1 MQNMEFYYD
10 FSGQKFGYPL
20 SLSINSFSRAV
31 FSRQTSLEISY
42 VLKGRYEAIT
52 SSFSHVLKEREMIL
66 IAPYE
71 IHMLKKLDEN
81 SIILTLHIDFSRM
94 SDSMSGDSR
103 NAFQTAIC
111 TENRNRQS
119 YIAIKRKLGALLSL
133 LMNDRD
139 DIYRMNVL
147 MTEMIYIASKRRNF
161 SMEELPLKTDQHEN
175 YMKAIRY
182 IDQHYQEDL
191 SLASIADQL
200 SFSLSYTSKIMKK
213 YTGIPFVKY
222 LSYVRVR
229 ASLEALLEGRDSI
242 EKISEDSGMPS
253 SKAYSTA
260 FKELYGISPSSY
272 RKMFQRNLKYSEEPT
287 EKKMSLEE
295 DQKELIRHLVEEAE
309 ENIYESKDI
318 NVKQDGKEYL
328 IKLKDS
334 NVAIDTD
341 KDGNLLLHITR
352 K

>member
-1 MQNMEFYYD
+1 MEFYYD

-20 SLSINSFSRAV
+20 SLSINSFSRTV

-42 VLKGRYEAIT
+42 VLRGRYEAIT
-52 SSFSHVLKEREMIL
+52 SSFSHVMKERDMIL

-94 SDSMSGDSR
+94 ADSMTGDSR

-111 TENRNRQS
+111 TETRNRQS
-119 YIAIKRKLGALLSL
+119 YIAIRRKLGSLVSL

-147 MTEMIYIASKRRNF
+147 MSEMVWIASKKRNF
-161 SMEELPLKTDQHEN
+161 SMEELPLQTDQREN
-175 YMKAIRY
+175 YLKAIRY
-182 IDQHYQEDL
+182 IDQHYQEELTL
-191 SLASIADQL
+191 SSIAEQL

-253 SKAYSTA
+253 SKAYSSA

-272 RKMFQRNLKYSEEPT
+272 RKMFQKNLKYSKEPT
-287 EKKMSLEE
+287 EKKMSLED
-295 DQKELIRHLVEEAE
+295 DQKELLRHLVEEAE
-309 ENIYESKDI
+309 ENIYESRDI
-318 NVKQDGKEYL
+318 DVRKERDQYL
-328 IKLKDS
+328 IKLRNSNISIETDS
-334 NVAIDTD
+334 
-341 KDGNLLLHITR
+341 DGNMLLHITG

>member
-1 MQNMEFYYD
+1 MEFYYD

-20 SLSINSFSRAV
+20 SLSINSFSRTV

-52 SSFSHVLKEREMIL
+52 TGVSHILKERDMVL

-94 SDSMSGDSR
+94 SDSMTGDVR

-111 TENRNRQS
+111 TETRNRNS

-147 MTEMIYIASKRRNF
+147 MSEMIWIASKRRNF
-161 SMEELPLKTDQHEN
+161 TMEELPLKTDQREN

-182 IDQHYQEDL
+182 IDQHYQEDISL
-191 SLASIADQL
+191 SSIAEQL

-222 LSYVRVR
+222 LSHVRVR

-272 RKMFQRNLKYSEEPT
+272 RKMFQKNLKYTEEPT
-287 EKKMSLEE
+287 EQKMSLE
-295 DQKELIRHLVEEAE
+295 DDHRELIRHLVEEAE
-309 ENIYESKDI
+309 ENIYESRNID
-318 NVKQDGKEYL
+318 VRKEEGEYIIRL
-328 IKLKDS
+328 TDS
-334 NVAIDTD
+334 KVAIETD
-341 KDGNLLLHITR
+341 SDGNMLLRIGA